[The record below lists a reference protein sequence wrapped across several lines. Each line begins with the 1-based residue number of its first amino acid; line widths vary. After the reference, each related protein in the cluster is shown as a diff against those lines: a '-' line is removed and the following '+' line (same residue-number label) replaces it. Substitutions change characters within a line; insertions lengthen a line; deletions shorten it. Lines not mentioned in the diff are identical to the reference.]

1 MKEDRQLVYY
11 EATMY
16 QKETGRITMNKQCPL
31 DGLECEPEP
40 YILGTFHHATHYI
53 AGASGDNPHAEERP
67 RQNTQQDATVITP
80 GVPVVLSSLP
90 YPSCVVRIAGQ
101 EYVVDDGVLEW
112 QTHQTGVY
120 DITVEAFPYLDWHG
134 KVVVTEVST
143 Q

>member
-1 MKEDRQLVYY
+1 MTSEPVYLD
-11 EATMY
+11 ATIY
-16 QKETGRITMNKQCPL
+16 DIRTGQIIANITGGL
-31 DGLECEPEP
+31 DVIKAQGHP
-40 YILGTFHHATHYI
+40 YVMGKYDPDTHYI
-53 AGASGDNPHAEERP
+53 LNAQSTSNPVPAARP
-67 RQNTQQDATVITP
+67 AQNTQQDATVITP

-101 EYVVDDGVLEW
+101 EYVVEDGVLEW

-120 DITVEAFPYLDWHG
+120 DITVESSPYLDWHG